1 MHIMA
6 AGSLRGA
13 LTAILTRYSGNKIPP
28 VTCDFGPAGLLRQKL
43 NRVKCDLFLSADR
56 AHPEALLRNNIVF
69 RVEPLLPIT

>member
-28 VTCDFGPAGLLRQKL
+28 VTCDFGPAGLLRQKIES
-43 NRVKCDLFLSADR
+43 VGK
-56 AHPEALLRNNIVF
+56 V
-69 RVEPLLPIT
+69 

>member
-28 VTCDFGPAGLLRQKL
+28 
-43 NRVKCDLFLSADR
+43 
-56 AHPEALLRNNIVF
+56 RN
-69 RVEPLLPIT
+69 L